1 MGTKVFPAGAG
12 PQLPEEQV
20 QKSSGGV
27 LSWLGVTRQLYHQLY
42 STVQYSTEQDR
53 TGDWDSPDVI
63 KSCEVATV
71 EIGSGRNTETLL
83 GALSTERG
91 EDGEDHSE

>member
-1 MGTKVFPAGAG
+1 MGTKVFPAGG
-12 PQLPEEQV
+12 RPQLPEEQV

-42 STVQYSTEQDR
+42 STVQYSTV
-53 TGDWDSPDVI
+53 DWDSPDVI

-71 EIGSGRNTETLL
+71 EIGSRRNTETLL